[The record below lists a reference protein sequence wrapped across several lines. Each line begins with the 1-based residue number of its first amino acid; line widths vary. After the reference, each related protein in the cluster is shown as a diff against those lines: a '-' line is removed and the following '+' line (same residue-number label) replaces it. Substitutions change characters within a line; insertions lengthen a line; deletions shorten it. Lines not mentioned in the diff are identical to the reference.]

1 MKKRDVIIVG
11 GGASGICCAINLKRA
26 NKNLSVTV
34 LEQNDKILKKLL
46 KTGNGKCNIGNENI
60 TKDRYHNFDFFKEN
74 IPSFDIKKY
83 FLDMGILLKKDE
95 IGRLYPYCE
104 SASNVVDILRN
115 EADRLKVEVITEF
128 TVTDIKKTKLNYEIY
143 GKENYQTNVL
153 VLACG
158 SIAQSHT
165 NGYELARNLNHT
177 VTDLKA
183 GLTPIKVKEDVKSLQ
198 GIRIKC
204 RAIAND
210 FARDGEIL
218 FKENGISGIL
228 SLELSRYVSNND
240 KIVLDLVPNVDEKY
254 IENFIENKAKSQRY
268 DRDSCLLIAL
278 SGMLPK
284 MLSLLIIK
292 KSKNIEEIVKNIK
305 NLTLT
310 VDSLYGFN
318 NSQIVVGGVDIK
330 DIYSTFESKI
340 NNNLFIIGE
349 MLDVDGDCG
358 GYNLYFAWL
367 SAYICSNS
375 IIKENF
381 TKS

>member
-1 MKKRDVIIVG
+1 M
-11 GGASGICCAINLKRA
+11 
-26 NKNLSVTV
+26 
-34 LEQNDKILKKLL
+34 
-46 KTGNGKCNIGNENI
+46 
-60 TKDRYHNFDFFKEN
+60 
-74 IPSFDIKKY
+74 
-83 FLDMGILLKKDE
+83 
-95 IGRLYPYCE
+95 
-104 SASNVVDILRN
+104 
-115 EADRLKVEVITEF
+115 
-128 TVTDIKKTKLNYEIY
+128 
-143 GKENYQTNVL
+143 
-153 VLACG
+153 
-158 SIAQSHT
+158 
-165 NGYELARNLNHT
+165 
-177 VTDLKA
+177 
-183 GLTPIKVKEDVKSLQ
+183 Q

-268 DRDSCLLIAL
+268 DRDSLLIAL